1 MRNWKALFTTKTHQT
16 SIMQFQVWRAR
27 EQDLND
33 QETDQDP
40 TGKPNSWEESKDDS
54 TLRIEFSPNR
64 MSFETANDSRTFE
77 RTGKNDIWETMEAR
91 LFFSWFFFA
100 TALVFPRLS
109 SFILSRKTT
118 KYLFGWSFR
127 VDWCYGFC
135 CIRVSCIPDQTSHLM
150 IRIFVKT
157 PRLEVPRIEVTNE
170 ISERNLRLTTLSGC
184 VVSHNSFR
192 LNWGSYSWTFCV
204 KLHSWNPRL

>member
-1 MRNWKALFTTKTHQT
+1 MIKKRIRTRQENQIREKKAKMTVLYGL
-16 SIMQFQVWRAR
+16 SSV
-27 EQDLND
+27 
-33 QETDQDP
+33 
-40 TGKPNSWEESKDDS
+40 
-54 TLRIEFSPNR
+54 RIEWVSRQQTIQEHLKEQER
-64 MSFETANDSRTFE
+64 MISERQWKPGYSFHD
-77 RTGKNDIWETMEAR
+77 
-91 LFFSWFFFA
+91 FFA